1 MEILFDFCIQRLWE
15 KQGTTMLTRKSFST
29 TRKKKTKPPTPSPEK
44 STAKPPRSETPTIW
58 FPYVFFFLIFFS
70 VWLRWNFGRV
80 DIFSWNDMVFAY
92 IYIYAIKRGK
102 KFNSE
107 PYSCFRLSWGR
118 STFSWVAM
126 VKNVASILVSGIYQ
140 HFVGNQTEDFE
151 FHLNS
156 DFGPFGCGKFR
167 GKSLN

>member
-1 MEILFDFCIQRLWE
+1 MGE
-15 KQGTTMLTRKSFST
+15 TRDNDAYEEELLDYEEEEDKAPDSVT
-29 TRKKKTKPPTPSPEK
+29 GKVNGEAAKKWDSYYLI
-44 STAKPPRSETPTIW
+44 SIC
-58 FPYVFFFLIFFS
+58 FFFPNFFS

-80 DIFSWNDMVFAY
+80 DIFFWNDMVFA
-92 IYIYAIKRGK
+92 YIYAIKRGK

-156 DFGPFGCGKFR
+156 DFGPFGCGEFR

>member
-1 MEILFDFCIQRLWE
+1 MIFAYRDYGRNKGQRCLRGRASRLRGRRRQSPRLRHRKSQRRSRQEVRLLLFDFH
-15 KQGTTMLTRKSFST
+15 M
-29 TRKKKTKPPTPSPEK
+29 
-44 STAKPPRSETPTIW
+44 
-58 FPYVFFFLIFFS
+58 FFFPNFFS

-156 DFGPFGCGKFR
+156 DFVPFGCGKFR

>member
-1 MEILFDFCIQRLWE
+1 MGE
-15 KQGTTMLTRKSFST
+15 TRDNDAYEEELLDYEEEEDKAPDSVT
-29 TRKKKTKPPTPSPEK
+29 GKVNGEAAKKWDSYYLI
-44 STAKPPRSETPTIW
+44 SIC
-58 FPYVFFFLIFFS
+58 FFFLIFF
-70 VWLRWNFGRV
+70 LFGCV
-80 DIFSWNDMVFAY
+80 EILEEWIFSLETIWFLH